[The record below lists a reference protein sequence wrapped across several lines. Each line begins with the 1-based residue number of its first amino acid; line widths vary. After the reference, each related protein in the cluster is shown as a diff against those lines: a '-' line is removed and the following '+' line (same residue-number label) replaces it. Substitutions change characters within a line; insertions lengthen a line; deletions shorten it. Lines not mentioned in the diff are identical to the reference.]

1 MIFSDRYT
9 EVEKYSIFRQE
20 HICSSATMPWLYTGL
35 VQERYE
41 PELSSPI
48 KERLNAALDFTPF
61 LKEYHEPA
69 RNELKKLTVDYNGD
83 THLGY
88 NSRFIRPVGDLGYNY
103 FNSSIKYFKEQTR
116 STHLIK
122 QYDEMY
128 ESIGGD
134 APQQHATFVGFKHD
148 VEGVPTHLGIHSS
161 ALDLSAHGD
170 AVKMASYLSKLR
182 NWSQP
187 DFFFGEETLNIVIG
201 CAYAEWVTEFNSNGR
216 FNPFTIKT
224 RLDKKIHVGYDQVSD
239 KHIEALIGAELLTVD
254 QAKYVYSLL
263 PGMDDETTPLV
274 RGEDIFGNQRYLHP
288 WQYMLDFE
296 YIYKDGTID
305 DIIVYRFKYKEFKE
319 IEVLNPD
326 VAAATQG

>member
-20 HICSSATMPWLYTGL
+20 HICSSATMPWLYTSL

-69 RNELKKLTVDYNGD
+69 RNELKKLAVDYKGD

-88 NSRFIRPVGDLGYNY
+88 TSRFMRPVGDLGYNY
-103 FNSSIKYFKEQTR
+103 FNTSIKYFKEQTR

-122 QYDEMY
+122 QYDEMFK
-128 ESIGGD
+128 SIGTSAAD
-134 APQQHATFVGFKHD
+134 FHPTFVGFKHD
-148 VEGVPTHLGIHSS
+148 DEGVPTHLGIHSRVI
-161 ALDLSAHGD
+161 DLSAHGD
-170 AVKMASYLSKLR
+170 AVKMASYLHKLK

-187 DFFFGEETLNIVIG
+187 DFYFGEESLNIVIG
-201 CAYAEWVTEFNSNGR
+201 CAYTEWVTEFEGR
-216 FNPFTIKT
+216 YNQWGIRT
-224 RLDKKIHVGYDQVSD
+224 RIDKKIHVGYDQVSD
-239 KHIEALIGAELLTVD
+239 KHIEALIKEELLTED

-263 PGMDDETTPLV
+263 PGMNDETTPFV
-274 RGEDIFGNQRYLHP
+274 MGEDIFGNQRYLHP
-288 WQYMLDFE
+288 WQYMVDFE
-296 YIYKDGTID
+296 YVYKDGTLD
-305 DIIVYRFKYKEFKE
+305 DIILYRFKYKEFKE
-319 IEVLNPD
+319 IEVQNPD
-326 VAAATQG
+326 VAAAAQG